1 VIFRVN
7 SSSGTPIYLQ
17 LMEQVKHAV
26 ETGALRAGE
35 QLPTLR
41 KLAVE
46 LVINPNTVVRTY
58 RELEHEGI
66 IEIRHGS
73 GAFVSQAAT
82 GQLKISRK
90 AQSVMQSA
98 VDRLAAA
105 GLTEDEIRRL
115 MENELAQLRA
125 GEATG
130 RKE

>member
-1 VIFRVN
+1 MIFRVN
-7 SSSGTPIYLQ
+7 SSSGTPIYQQ
-17 LMEQVKHAV
+17 LMEQVKHAI
-26 ETGALRAGE
+26 ETGALLAGE

-41 KLAVE
+41 KLAIE

-66 IEIRHGS
+66 VEIRHGS

-82 GQLKISRK
+82 VQSKVSRK

-105 GLTEDEIRRL
+105 GLTEDAIRRL
-115 MENELAQLRA
+115 LENELAQLRA
-125 GEATG
+125 AEATA

>member
-1 VIFRVN
+1 
-7 SSSGTPIYLQ
+7 
-17 LMEQVKHAV
+17 MEQVKHAV